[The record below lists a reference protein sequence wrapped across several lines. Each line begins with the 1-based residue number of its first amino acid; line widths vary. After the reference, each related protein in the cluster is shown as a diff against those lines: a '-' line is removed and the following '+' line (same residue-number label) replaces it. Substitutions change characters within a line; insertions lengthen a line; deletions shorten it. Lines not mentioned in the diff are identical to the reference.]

1 MDQEKINEF
10 LDRAVAEILP
20 TREMLVDKLKKGP
33 IRVYLGV
40 DPTSPKIHLGNAV
53 ALFKLRQLQDMGHQV
68 VLLIGSFTATI
79 GDPSDKTS
87 ARTGLTQEQVNQ
99 NFKTYKEQ
107 ASKILDF
114 DKVSL
119 QENGEWW
126 HKMPVSE
133 FMGILSKVT
142 LKQVTERDLFAKR
155 MASGGEVWM
164 HELMYPMLQGY
175 DSVVLDVDL
184 EVGGTDQ
191 TFNMLM
197 GRKLQKI
204 YSNKEKCVLSVPLI
218 MGTNG
223 LKMSKSEGNTVD
235 LTDSAPNMY
244 GKLMSIRDEMIPIYA
259 ECCTTLP
266 WSEVQEIKENIA
278 SSENPIDLKK
288 KVAFEITRFFHDEKS
303 AMDAQNQFK
312 SVVQGGG
319 VPSEMENVTVNPADM
334 KFEDLLM
341 GTGAI
346 TSRSEIKRLISG
358 GGCSLDGTVITDPNF
373 EVTPKE
379 GGILKIGK
387 RGYYR
392 ININE

>member
-53 ALFKLRQLQDMGHQV
+53 ALFKLRQLQELGHQV

-184 EVGGTDQ
+184 EVGGTVQ